1 MYAYERG
8 VRLDVPPAP
17 PVPGGTFE
25 RLRATRLPVVMN
37 TIPVDEDTTIPG
49 TEPAK
54 SRMGVPIIARDT
66 VIGLIDLEDLDHENA
81 YGDAEVRLLST
92 IASSVGVALESALLF
107 EETERLLRETE
118 QRAGELEVINSI
130 QQGISAEL
138 EFQAIIDLVGDKLRA
153 VLARDIITI
162 ELFDEVSGL
171 LNLRLRIRERP
182 TPLPAGECSDTGR
195 HLRNHSTYPPAAAG
209 RHPA

>member
-1 MYAYERG
+1 MA
-8 VRLDVPPAP
+8 
-17 PVPGGTFE
+17 
-25 RLRATRLPVVMN
+25 
-37 TIPVDEDTTIPG
+37 
-49 TEPAK
+49 
-54 SRMGVPIIARDT
+54 VPIIARDT
-66 VIGLIDLEDLDHENA
+66 VIGSIDLEDLDHENA

-153 VLARDIITI
+153 VLARDDIMIV
-162 ELFDEVSGL
+162 LFDEVTGL
-171 LNLRLRIRERP
+171 LNYAYAFERGERIHLPAMPP
-182 TPLPAGECSDTGR
+182 TPGGTFETIRRTRQPRRIDTRREVDEIVASHVSRYGR
-195 HLRNHSTYPPAAAG
+195 DDVDGSMFRSSSTIVSSA
-209 RHPA
+209 